1 MTRWWK
7 DLSVSKKLYSVVGIM
22 ALLIAF
28 ELFTLLFAMKTLSAV
43 RALVHGEALWSKAQK
58 DAIQSL
64 QQYVITQDELFF
76 QHFQQ
81 EMKVPLGDHRA
92 RKALEQPK
100 LDMTAVTEGFVA
112 GKIHPN
118 DVPPIVHLL
127 RRFHD
132 VDYVARAIV
141 EWRKGDEMVFKLLDM
156 GDRIRREVHENQKKP
171 LTAFQQKAALE
182 RTLRE
187 ISHLNGQFTVIE
199 NAFSDILGE
208 ASRWLEGILMVLLV
222 LAVIIVESTG
232 LWLTVTFSKSL
243 NRSLKELN
251 EVTHKVGSGD
261 FMQTV
266 PTRSRD
272 ELGQL
277 AEAINT
283 MTMNLRKQVSQ
294 RQQAEHASRVK
305 NLFLANM
312 SHEIRTPLNSI
323 LGFSDLLRDPT
334 LTEAEK
340 KKYLDVIKRTGT
352 NLATI
357 INDILD
363 VTRVEAEQ
371 IEIVKSEFS
380 LSQLLNDLQLLL
392 QIRCEEKGVQLS
404 VEKIGEVSE
413 YIQTDSIRLRQILLN
428 VIGNAIKFTEK
439 GSIDVRYQVVDQ
451 QLCFTVKDTGPGI
464 TSSQLEQLFQ
474 PFSQGDSSIRKKFGG
489 TGLGLVLSKKLAQ
502 LLGGDVS
509 LVESVAGKGST
520 FLVKVAYVPVSLDEA
535 KKSEMQKRKAAEA
548 NRDKNTHEAL
558 VSLQNK
564 KILVVEDTKENQ
576 WLLQFYLTKSG
587 AKVEVANNGEEGVQ
601 QALNEDFDLIL
612 MDMQMPVMDGYA
624 ATEILREKGYK
635 KPIIALTG
643 FAMIGDR
650 EKTLQSGCTDYLSKP
665 VEKQKLLE
673 FIARY
678 VNSQTG

>member
-1 MTRWWK
+1 MTNWWK

-76 QHFQQ
+76 QHFQE

-92 RKALEQPK
+92 RKALEQPE
-100 LDMTAVTEGFVA
+100 LDMAAVTEGFVA

-118 DVPPIVHLL
+118 DVPPIVNLL

-132 VDYVARAIV
+132 VDYVARAII
-141 EWRKGDEMVFKLLDM
+141 EWRKGDEMVFKLLDL
-156 GDRIRREVHENQKKP
+156 GDSIRAEVHENQKKP
-171 LTAFQQKAALE
+171 LTAAQQKASLE

-187 ISHLNGQFTVIE
+187 ISHLNAQFTVIE

-208 ASRWLEGILMVLLV
+208 ASRWLESILMVLLV
-222 LAVIIVESTG
+222 LAVVTVESTG
-232 LWLTVTFSKSL
+232 LWLTFTFSKSL
-243 NRSLKELN
+243 NRTLKELN
-251 EVTHKVGSGD
+251 EVAHKVGSGD

-266 PTRSRD
+266 PVRSRD
-272 ELGQL
+272 ELGEL

-283 MTMNLRKQVSQ
+283 MTMNLRKQVTQ

-334 LTEAEK
+334 LTEPEK
-340 KKYLDVIKRTGT
+340 MRYLDIIKRTGT

-371 IEIVKSEFS
+371 IEIAKSDFS
-380 LSQLLNDLQLLL
+380 LNQVLNDLQLLL
-392 QIRCEEKGVQLS
+392 QIRCEEKGVHLS
-404 VEKIGEVSE
+404 VQKVGEVSDFMR
-413 YIQTDSIRLRQILLN
+413 TDAIRLRQILLN

-439 GSIDVRYQVVDQ
+439 GSIDVRYEVVDG
-451 QLCFTVKDTGPGI
+451 QLCFSVKDTGPGI
-464 TSSQLEQLFQ
+464 TTHQMDQLFQ

-509 LVESVAGKGST
+509 LLESTVGKGST
-520 FLVKVAYVPVSLDEA
+520 FLVKVAYLPVSQDELQKDKV
-535 KKSEMQKRKAAEA
+535 KKES
-548 NRDKNTHEAL
+548 L
-558 VSLQNK
+558 VNLQNK

-587 AKVEVANNGEEGVQ
+587 AQVEVASNGEEGVQ
-601 QALNEDFDLIL
+601 KALSEEFDLIL

-624 ATEILREKGYK
+624 ATEALREKGYT

-650 EKTLQSGCTDYLSKP
+650 EKTMQSGCTDYLSKP
-665 VEKQKLLE
+665 VEKLKLLE
-673 FIARY
+673 FVSRY
-678 VNSQTG
+678 VS